1 MLISYVVV
9 YLLYAECKKH
19 KIWLDFYLALWPN
32 TPHLIAMTAKT
43 TRYSISALARKT
55 GLSVHTLRFYEK
67 EGIIRH
73 VERTASGRRVYG
85 DDAVACLIGAL
96 CLKQAR
102 VTLAQIKE
110 FFDATV
116 KGEESLLH
124 RLEMMKQARTN
135 LLDMQEGIA
144 RSLKLVDFFISGT
157 KEAVAA
163 MKSGENP
170 DDAFPLITRSG
181 ITALPTMLEDGKLA
195 PDIHSLFASFEK

>member
-1 MLISYVVV
+1 
-9 YLLYAECKKH
+9 
-19 KIWLDFYLALWPN
+19 
-32 TPHLIAMTAKT
+32 MTAKT
-43 TRYSISALARKT
+43 TRYTISSLARKT

-73 VERTASGRRVYG
+73 VERTSSGRRVYG
-85 DDAVACLIGAL
+85 EDAVACLIGAL

-116 KGEESLLH
+116 KGEESLPL
-124 RLEMMKQARTN
+124 RLEMLTQAHNN

-144 RSLKLVDFFISGT
+144 RSLKLVDFFIDGT
-157 KEAVAA
+157 KDAIAA
-163 MKSGENP
+163 MKCGDNP
-170 DDAFPLITRSG
+170 DEAFPLITRAG

-195 PDIHSLFASFEK
+195 PDIASLFASFEK

>member
-1 MLISYVVV
+1 
-9 YLLYAECKKH
+9 
-19 KIWLDFYLALWPN
+19 
-32 TPHLIAMTAKT
+32 MTAKT

-96 CLKQAR
+96 CLKHAR
-102 VTLAQIKE
+102 MTLAQIKE

-124 RLEMMKQARTN
+124 RLEMMNQARNN
-135 LLDMQEGIA
+135 LKDMQEGIA
-144 RSLKLVDFFISGT
+144 RSLKLIEFFIEGT
-157 KEAVAA
+157 ETAVKV
-163 MKSGENP
+163 MKKGGDP
-170 DDAFPLITRSG
+170 DEAFPLITRAG
-181 ITALPTMLEDGKLA
+181 ISDLPTMMMEDGKLA
-195 PDIHSLFASFEK
+195 PDMASLIASFEK

>member
-1 MLISYVVV
+1 
-9 YLLYAECKKH
+9 
-19 KIWLDFYLALWPN
+19 
-32 TPHLIAMTAKT
+32 MTAKT

-73 VERTASGRRVYG
+73 VERTPSGRRVYG

-116 KGEESLLH
+116 RGEESLPH
-124 RLEMMKQARTN
+124 RLSMLNQARTN

-144 RSLKLVDFFISGT
+144 RSLKLVEFFIGGT
-157 KEAVAA
+157 KEALDAL
-163 MKSGENP
+163 KSGKDP
-170 DDAFPLITRSG
+170 DEAFPLLTRAG
-181 ITALPTMLEDGKLA
+181 IGELPTMIMEDGKLA
-195 PDIHSLFASFEK
+195 PDLSSLFSSLEK